1 MVAGRVDRVTTARP
15 CAVVGALRSALVGSA
30 VRRVAGGGRFGA
42 AEPETSGRRRC
53 DRPGGRWSV
62 VAVSGALRCDTAGG
76 ATGRRWSVPG
86 GCDTAAQGGR
96 RCGWCGDRRLRVAVR
111 RVVPQGGATAP
122 CAGRR
127 V

>member
-1 MVAGRVDRVTTARP
+1 MVGGRVDRVTTARP
-15 CAVVGALRSALVGSA
+15 CAVVGALRSALVGSV
-30 VRRVAGGGRFGA
+30 VRRVAGGGRRCGGTRTLRS
-42 AEPETSGRRRC
+42 AEC

-62 VAVSGALRCDTAGG
+62 VAVSGDLRCDTAGG

-122 CAGRR
+122 CGGRR